1 MMPAGPTAKMA
12 LLRRKQRLD
21 ERGLATEF
29 WIQKARSWR
38 APSGSSTGA
47 GHPGVSQMVQRRRE
61 QQSAKAAVSIFHQDT
76 GPGNKLRRRI
86 RITHEQSTTDDAGA
100 MLECQ
105 PEADSGLNAAAIE
118 LSTCASIM
126 YSAAFQPGSS
136 ANDFSI
142 TSCSCRRS
150 AALTRLKRNCLGALI
165 AGNFVSAKSKT
176 KF

>member
-38 APSGSSTGA
+38 TLSGSSTGA

-76 GPGNKLRRRI
+76 GSRNKLRRRI
-86 RITHEQSTTDDAGA
+86 RVSHEQRSTDDTGA
-100 MLECQ
+100 VLKCQ
-105 PEADSGLNAAAIE
+105 SGGSFGIE
-118 LSTCASIM
+118 
-126 YSAAFQPGSS
+126 
-136 ANDFSI
+136 
-142 TSCSCRRS
+142 RS
-150 AALTRLKRNCLGALI
+150 RD
-165 AGNFVSAKSKT
+165 
-176 KF
+176 